1 MSNKMTSMMPGI
13 CKKRYD
19 NRKALGSRLRS
30 LSCVGSARESGR
42 KFSTFCEDE
51 IADRTTF

>member
-1 MSNKMTSMMPGI
+1 MPGI

-19 NRKALGSRLRS
+19 NRKALGSGLRS

-42 KFSTFCEDE
+42 KFSTFCEEE